1 MTAPAPESRVRGPWR
16 SLGLAALYLIVLVVA
31 IMLAGAIEHVLAGAG
46 DGTSTLDPMPWL
58 FTLAAVLFAHVVMV
72 RLVDHRPWSDLAL
85 GRTAISTRRVLI
97 GLATGA
103 LAVGVPC
110 LILLAVGWLEVAP
123 GVAGSIGQATVR
135 LLVLLLPAAL
145 VEELMVRGYLLTIL
159 ADGFGKGAAVVTT
172 SVLFGLLHYSNPGAT
187 VWSLVVVALAGI
199 WLGVVRLSTG
209 SLYAA
214 WAAHVA
220 WNFVLAGALH
230 AAVSGQD
237 MTVVAWRTIDAGPDW
252 ATGGAWGPE
261 GGVAAALGLVL
272 TTALLIA
279 RPPLCSNGN
288 RLFARTARGELTT

>member
-1 MTAPAPESRVRGPWR
+1 
-16 SLGLAALYLIVLVVA
+16 LGLAALYLIVLVVA
-31 IMLAGAIEHVLAGAG
+31 IMLAGVIERVLAGAG
-46 DGTSTLDPMPWL
+46 EGTSTLDPMPWL
-58 FTLAAVLFAHVVMV
+58 FTLAAVLVTHVVMV
-72 RLVDHRPWSDLAL
+72 RLVDRRPWSDVAL

-97 GLATGA
+97 GLASGA

-110 LILLAVGWLEVAP
+110 LILLAVGWLQVAP
-123 GVAGSIGQATVR
+123 GVGGSIGKATVR

-145 VEELMVRGYLLTIL
+145 VEELMVRGYLLTVL
-159 ADGFGKGAAVVTT
+159 ADGFGKVAAVVTT
-172 SVLFGLLHYSNPGAT
+172 SVLFALLHYSNPGAT
-187 VWSLVVVALAGI
+187 LSSLVVVALAGI
-199 WLGVVRLSTG
+199 WLGVVRLSTA
-209 SLYAA
+209 SLYAG

-237 MTVVAWRTIDAGPDW
+237 MAVVAWRTIDAGPDW

-279 RPPLCSNGN
+279 RPPLHSNGT
-288 RLFARTARGELTT
+288 RLFARSARGELTT